1 MNMQRANEA
10 IVREKHLIPM
20 VEELLLEL
28 NGSTMLLQAAF
39 KVGFSSN
46 NAK

>member
-1 MNMQRANEA
+1 MRRANEV
-10 IVREKHLIPM
+10 IVRERHPIPM

-28 NGSTMLLQAAF
+28 NGSTMLLQAGF
-39 KVGFSSN
+39 KMGFSSN